1 MKDGF
6 LKVAAAAPEIR
17 VADPAYNTG
26 KIIDCIADAK
36 GQGVKLLT
44 FPELVLTGATCGHL
58 YFQRHL
64 TDAAMEGLKRITAST
79 QGSDMLVIV
88 ETARLFRVNRFHR
101 RVAAA
106 PNEHERRKA
115 ADAKLQVFLTVDFY
129 YFQSAAY

>member
-36 GQGVKLLT
+36 EQGVKLLT

-58 YFQRHL
+58 YFQRQL
-64 TDAAMEGLKRITAST
+64 TDAAMDGLRQITVST
-79 QGSDMLVIV
+79 QGSDMLLSLI
-88 ETARLFRVNRFHR
+88 HI
-101 RVAAA
+101 
-106 PNEHERRKA
+106 
-115 ADAKLQVFLTVDFY
+115 
-129 YFQSAAY
+129 S